1 MNFSP
6 INPIASIGRQAIV
19 IILRYNRRLFILD
32 QVLSRKN
39 TEFILVLY
47 HVSLQGVIWQN
58 MKLQCGKFAGLFT
71 EK

>member
-6 INPIASIGRQAIV
+6 INPIASLGRQAIV

-58 MKLQCGKFAGLFT
+58 MKLQCGKFSGLFT
-71 EK
+71 KK

>member
-6 INPIASIGRQAIV
+6 INPIASLGRQAIV

-47 HVSLQGVIWQN
+47 HVSLQGVI
-58 MKLQCGKFAGLFT
+58 
-71 EK
+71 